1 MLLLPTWVHGGSIT
15 SVWKNNISLLLRLAV
30 NHPTMDKHILGSL
43 KRLFLERNKEILCSK
58 SPDAYNSCSNATTV
72 HQFIKSH
79 HTFAGCSNMAEYYA
93 ENNPIDWIPKVRSW
107 SEYPDNNPD
116 NLSRWGHRYCS
127 STVRT
132 ISCAWRRIFER
143 TLLGEKRS
151 HQLALKSDYKKSS
164 DPILELFY
172 CGLPG
177 VLTFPSTKACLAQNV
192 SYLGSVW
199 TFWTPL
205 NTLKSQL
212 PSSSYDSSHKQTQI
226 WPYNLLIDAFCTLSF
241 VSKA

>member
-1 MLLLPTWVHGGSIT
+1 
-15 SVWKNNISLLLRLAV
+15 
-30 NHPTMDKHILGSL
+30 MDKHILRSL
-43 KRLFLERNKEILCSK
+43 KRLFLKRNKEILCSK

-116 NLSRWGHRYCS
+116 NLYRWEHRYCS

-132 ISCAWRRIFER
+132 ILCAWRRIYER

-151 HQLALKSDYKKSS
+151 HQLALKSDYKKIFRSHPGALLLRTPRGS
-164 DPILELFY
+164 HISFNE
-172 CGLPG
+172 GLLG
-177 VLTFPSTKACLAQNV
+177 TKCFLSRICMDFLDSAKHIKISTPE
-192 SYLGSVW
+192 
-199 TFWTPL
+199 F
-205 NTLKSQL
+205 
-212 PSSSYDSSHKQTQI
+212 
-226 WPYNLLIDAFCTLSF
+226 
-241 VSKA
+241 

>member
-1 MLLLPTWVHGGSIT
+1 MLLLPTCVHGGSIT

-116 NLSRWGHRYCS
+116 NLSR
-127 STVRT
+127 
-132 ISCAWRRIFER
+132 
-143 TLLGEKRS
+143 
-151 HQLALKSDYKKSS
+151 
-164 DPILELFY
+164 
-172 CGLPG
+172 
-177 VLTFPSTKACLAQNV
+177 
-192 SYLGSVW
+192 
-199 TFWTPL
+199 
-205 NTLKSQL
+205 
-212 PSSSYDSSHKQTQI
+212 
-226 WPYNLLIDAFCTLSF
+226 
-241 VSKA
+241 